1 MDNNLPRRQYYSKKY
16 TMTSGINVRKV
27 VGLVLINLID
37 HYRLISDLIF
47 WIEIKVL
54 IVFSKLSTIHDVK
67 KNISIYM
74 IPT

>member
-1 MDNNLPRRQYYSKKY
+1 
-16 TMTSGINVRKV
+16 MTSGINVRKV
-27 VGLVLINLID
+27 VGLVIINLID
-37 HYRLISDLIF
+37 HYELISDLIF

-74 IPT
+74 IPI